1 MTWLENRTLQQL
13 LLAGAALLVG
23 GAIAVALISTRATPP
38 KDQRP
43 VIRPL
48 VEVMRAKRQDVEVT
62 IEGYGTVQ
70 STVRTKVVPEVSGR
84 VVSVHRQ
91 MFGGGFI
98 PRGKPLLVV
107 DSSDYQLALEERRSQ
122 LQQSQSALETVEAM
136 LTEAKA
142 NLRDA
147 TRELER
153 VEELHEK
160 GVVSSRD
167 VDQTDTAWRVA
178 QARLQRE
185 TAELQT
191 AHSRLEAARVALRRA
206 ELDLSR
212 TRVSLPFDAV
222 VLTEAVD
229 VGQYVVAGQSVAEA
243 YGTSAV
249 EIPVPL
255 EDEQLR
261 WLPNLPVAG
270 RRSGK
275 GRTLPQ
281 AKVFARLAGRV
292 CQWMGQ
298 AVRTEG
304 QIDPNSR
311 MVGVVIRVKDP
322 LHGLSADQPP
332 LLPGTFVEVTI
343 YGSTLRDV
351 IPLPRYAVHNED
363 ELWVVSDGQLRVQKI
378 EIAHVQ
384 RDLLYVRGGLQEGQ
398 RVIVSPMDV
407 VTDGMQVRVAE
418 QNIHGRSSPS
428 GELGNGDASSQ
439 REVQ

>member
-1 MTWLENRTLQQL
+1 MTWFENRTLQQL

-38 KDQRP
+38 KDERP

-48 VEVMRAKRQDVEVT
+48 VEVLRAKRQDVEVT
-62 IEGYGTVQ
+62 IEGHGTVQ

-229 VGQYVVAGQSVAEA
+229 VGQYVVAGQSDPAGDSCTSESERESHGGGQDRCQCR
-243 YGTSAV
+243 GTN
-249 EIPVPL
+249 
-255 EDEQLR
+255 R
-261 WLPNLPVAG
+261 N
-270 RRSGK
+270 RS
-275 GRTLPQ
+275 
-281 AKVFARLAGRV
+281 
-292 CQWMGQ
+292 
-298 AVRTEG
+298 
-304 QIDPNSR
+304 
-311 MVGVVIRVKDP
+311 
-322 LHGLSADQPP
+322 
-332 LLPGTFVEVTI
+332 
-343 YGSTLRDV
+343 
-351 IPLPRYAVHNED
+351 
-363 ELWVVSDGQLRVQKI
+363 
-378 EIAHVQ
+378 
-384 RDLLYVRGGLQEGQ
+384 
-398 RVIVSPMDV
+398 
-407 VTDGMQVRVAE
+407 
-418 QNIHGRSSPS
+418 
-428 GELGNGDASSQ
+428 
-439 REVQ
+439 